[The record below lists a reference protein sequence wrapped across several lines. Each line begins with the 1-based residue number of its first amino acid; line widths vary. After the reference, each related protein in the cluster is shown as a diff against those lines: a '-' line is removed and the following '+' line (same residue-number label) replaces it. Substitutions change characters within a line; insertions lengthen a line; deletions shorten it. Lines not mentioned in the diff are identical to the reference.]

1 MMSSGPYSPSVFA
14 TVTDVTATD
23 AASNGDNAND
33 NIANDIANKTANGD
47 TVSHSVGICK
57 EPVLC

>member
-14 TVTDVTATD
+14 TVTD
-23 AASNGDNAND
+23 AAINGDIAND

-47 TVSHSVGICK
+47 TVSHSVGTCK
-57 EPVLC
+57 EPFLCKQKT